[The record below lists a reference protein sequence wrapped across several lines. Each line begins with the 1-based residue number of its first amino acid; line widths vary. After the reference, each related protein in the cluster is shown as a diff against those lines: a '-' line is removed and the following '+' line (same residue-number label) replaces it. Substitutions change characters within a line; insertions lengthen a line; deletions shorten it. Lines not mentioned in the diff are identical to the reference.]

1 MSRFGG
7 LEPHGRSRLGSSI
20 IVRIMMTFVIGVTDF
35 TFEALSYQC
44 QAANEEHLLVWI
56 KEPFRDAI
64 LTSTS

>member
-1 MSRFGG
+1 
-7 LEPHGRSRLGSSI
+7 
-20 IVRIMMTFVIGVTDF
+20 MTFVIGVTDF